1 MAEDIFSDDPPE
13 LPEPR
18 PTGRPKRAKKT
29 LADGF
34 LEAIRADFRAH
45 GAGVIAEVRAEKP
58 DQYLKIV
65 LSVLP
70 KDLPRNLHININSL
84 DTLSDDEIRQRI
96 RGLEAVLRPFLE
108 TPGLDGPGLNGKDLG
123 DKGLDGPNLDSKG
136 LDGKGRISEPAEGT
150 GPQAPH

>member
-1 MAEDIFSDDPPE
+1 MAEDDLCDDPSVA
-13 LPEPR
+13 PEPAPETKR
-18 PTGRPKRAKKT
+18 SGRPKRAKKT

-45 GAGVIAEVRAEKP
+45 GAGVIAEVRTDKP

-70 KDLPRNLHININSL
+70 KDINVNSL
-84 DTLSDDEIRQRI
+84 DALSDDEIRQRI

-108 TPGLDGPGLNGKDLG
+108 TPVEGPGPGDKALDGAALDGPT
-123 DKGLDGPNLDSKG
+123 LD
-136 LDGKGRISEPAEGT
+136 
-150 GPQAPH
+150 

>member
-1 MAEDIFSDDPPE
+1 MAEDSFDDGPAGVKK
-13 LPEPR
+13 PR
-18 PTGRPKRAKKT
+18 PGRPKRTKKT

-70 KDLPRNLHININSL
+70 KDLHVNINSL
-84 DTLSDDEIRQRI
+84 EALSDDEIRQRI
-96 RGLEAVLRPFLE
+96 RGLEAVLRPFLAK
-108 TPGLDGPGLNGKDLG
+108 PGLAKPGLAKPGLAKPDHDGKD
-123 DKGLDGPNLDSKG
+123 
-136 LDGKGRISEPAEGT
+136 RVSEPTQGI
-150 GPQAPH
+150 GPQTPR

>member
-1 MAEDIFSDDPPE
+1 MTEGTFDDEPPDVTD
-13 LPEPR
+13 PR
-18 PTGRPKRAKKT
+18 PSGRPKRAKKT

-70 KDLPRNLHININSL
+70 KDLGANINTL
-84 DTLSDDEIRQRI
+84 DGLSDDEIRQRI
-96 RGLEAVLRPFLE
+96 RGLEAVLRPFLAKPGLPK
-108 TPGLDGPGLNGKDLG
+108 PGLDRKD
-123 DKGLDGPNLDSKG
+123 
-136 LDGKGRISEPAEGT
+136 RVSEPAQGT
-150 GPQAPH
+150 GPKTPH